1 MNNFSPADLFAGGG
15 KSLPGAAAAT
25 DTQPFSGNGFVFAHN
40 GAIEISAEIKTTL
53 GKYEKFVKG
62 VTDSEVLFWQVMKML
77 DAYGDPALALEMAV
91 EEIKTVWLSVK
102 DRHPGEKAPYRGLGI
117 FLSDG
122 KALWVLCNYPAHAE
136 KNALMAPGCK
146 FGRIAWRRDAQKIIF
161 SSEPLDSGSW
171 RKMSGL
177 QIAEARLG
185 ANGVTLK
192 IKTLARGD
200 K

>member
-122 KALWVLCNYPAHAE
+122 KALWVLCHYPAHAE